1 MSVHFVDRVR
11 RFAGRL
17 FQSDSRRRRERTRR
31 SLRVE
36 PLEQRRLLSLPSL
49 LVGGGSGNNIAAYYG
64 AVESN
69 GGWPCAGNFERN
81 FATTS
86 GSNVNGF
93 PEGLPVGLAFGPY
106 NNLYVDT
113 AGEGVQVFNGQTGT
127 PMGTYVVPNSTYGTP
142 GGAIAFGP
150 DGDLYIGYH
159 NGLNGMAYIVQY
171 SISTASGSVVATPNV
186 LVSSNTPTNGTPRLF
201 DPVGLAFGP
210 DGNLYVADAGTGY
223 VDCYAGP
230 ASATPGQFLKDFA
243 VCPDSTTEG
252 SLSGGIAF
260 GGPWGLSYGNFYVA
274 GYYGANGWV
283 QEYNIYADNGAGR
296 LEGKVIGGG
305 VNDGGLGETGALAFS
320 GGGGSFS
327 QDTAFSFLYVVDYAH
342 NSVKCYEDFME
353 SGGADGADFV
363 NAVTPSNAGLSGP
376 ACLAFANIVSEPPIA
391 TVLTLP
397 DQLIQTTYGDT
408 VSLTP
413 NLAANGIP
421 LPNEPVA
428 FYING
433 AEYENLGT
441 YTTDA
446 NGNIALSFNSADFGE
461 SGVVQLAGEFSGDT
475 WYGKAI
481 NEINMVV
488 GPATPTVSVTD
499 AGGTYTGQAFPATGT
514 VAGVDGASL
523 GTPTFQYYSGTYAT
537 PAALDGLAP
546 LPGAP
551 ANIGAYTVL
560 ASYTAGT
567 SPGFP
572 YTSASA
578 MANFSITACHV
589 TVTAAGE
596 TKPYDGTVAAA
607 VTLTVNGG
615 PGTLTA
621 NYTTA
626 TYATPNTGVNILVS
640 ISGITLGGPG
650 AANFTAN
657 STASTSGNITPA
669 PLTITANDQ
678 GKVYGAA
685 LPALTVSYYG
695 FVDGQTPADLATLP
709 MIATTATAA
718 SHVSDSPYPITA
730 SGAADPNYTI
740 GYVAGTLAVTPAPL
754 TITANNQ
761 TKVYGAALPA
771 LTASYAGLVNGDTP
785 ASLATQPT
793 LTTTAT
799 AASHVVGSPYGITAT
814 GAVDPDYTIGYVAGT
829 LTVTPAPLTI
839 TANNQTKVYGAA
851 LPALTASYAGLVN
864 GDTPASLAT
873 QPTLTTTATAASHVA
888 GNPYRITATGA
899 ADPDYTIGYL
909 PGTLTV
915 TPGPLTITA
924 NNQTKVY
931 GAALPALT
939 ASYAGL
945 VNGDTAASLA
955 TPPTLMHDGHRRQPR
970 RGQSLHDHRHR
981 RGGRRTTRS
990 ATSPGRSR

>member
-1 MSVHFVDRVR
+1 M
-11 RFAGRL
+11 
-17 FQSDSRRRRERTRR
+17 
-31 SLRVE
+31 
-36 PLEQRRLLSLPSL
+36 
-49 LVGGGSGNNIAAYYG
+49 
-64 AVESN
+64 
-69 GGWPCAGNFERN
+69 
-81 FATTS
+81 
-86 GSNVNGF
+86 
-93 PEGLPVGLAFGPY
+93 
-106 NNLYVDT
+106 
-113 AGEGVQVFNGQTGT
+113 
-127 PMGTYVVPNSTYGTP
+127 
-142 GGAIAFGP
+142 
-150 DGDLYIGYH
+150 
-159 NGLNGMAYIVQY
+159 
-171 SISTASGSVVATPNV
+171 
-186 LVSSNTPTNGTPRLF
+186 
-201 DPVGLAFGP
+201 
-210 DGNLYVADAGTGY
+210 
-223 VDCYAGP
+223 
-230 ASATPGQFLKDFA
+230 
-243 VCPDSTTEG
+243 
-252 SLSGGIAF
+252 
-260 GGPWGLSYGNFYVA
+260 
-274 GYYGANGWV
+274 
-283 QEYNIYADNGAGR
+283 
-296 LEGKVIGGG
+296 IGGG

-551 ANIGAYTVL
+551 ANVGAYTVL

-578 MANFSITACHV
+578 MANFRITACHV

-718 SHVSDSPYPITA
+718 SHVSAAVRDHGR
-730 SGAADPNYTI
+730 GAADPNYTI
-740 GYVAGTLAVTPAPL
+740 
-754 TITANNQ
+754 
-761 TKVYGAALPA
+761 
-771 LTASYAGLVNGDTP
+771 S
-785 ASLATQPT
+785 
-793 LTTTAT
+793 
-799 AASHVVGSPYGITAT
+799 
-814 GAVDPDYTIGYVAGT
+814 YVAGT
-829 LTVTPAPLTI
+829 LTVTPA
-839 TANNQTKVYGAA
+839 
-851 LPALTASYAGLVN
+851 
-864 GDTPASLAT
+864 
-873 QPTLTTTATAASHVA
+873 
-888 GNPYRITATGA
+888 A
-899 ADPDYTIGYL
+899 ADDHG
-909 PGTLTV
+909 
-915 TPGPLTITA
+915 
-924 NNQTKVY
+924 QQ
-931 GAALPALT
+931 
-939 ASYAGL
+939 SDQGL
-945 VNGDTAASLA
+945 
-955 TPPTLMHDGHRRQPR
+955 R
-970 RGQSLHDHRHR
+970 RGPAD
-981 RGGRRTTRS
+981 
-990 ATSPGRSR
+990 A